1 MLVERCI
8 LAPGA
13 GEGAGNRIPRR
24 HPSGVVQS
32 QDSWR
37 DHMVHPRDFVI
48 YVVVHDD
55 AVRDSIRVLLY
66 SMRFPTCCFNSAS
79 EFLRAER
86 PVADSCLILDE
97 DMADMS
103 GSELLDRLRSEG
115 LRIPAIIMA
124 AQVNAR
130 VQQAG
135 ERIDTIVLA
144 KPCEPDKL
152 IGCLAKALASNQ
164 RRT

>member
-1 MLVERCI
+1 MY

-24 HPSGVVQS
+24 HPSGFVQS

-55 AVRDSIRVLLY
+55 AVRDSLCVLLY
-66 SMRFPTCCFNSAS
+66 SMRFSTCGFKSADT
-79 EFLRAER
+79 FLRSER
-86 PVADSCLILDE
+86 PTGNSCLIFDE
-97 DMADMS
+97 EMADMS
-103 GSELLDRLRSEG
+103 GSELLDRLHSEG
-115 LRIPAIIMA
+115 LRIPAIIMT
-124 AQVNAR
+124 QGMNAGNQPTSGR
-130 VQQAG
+130 ADV
-135 ERIDTIVLA
+135 IVLE
-144 KPCEPDKL
+144 KPYAPDKL
-152 IGCLAKALASNQ
+152 IGCLAKALAPNQ